1 MRIRLNIRQAKKRTP
16 FADRI
21 YNVKKLST
29 LSLSTVML
37 IVSVGCKAAK
47 PDQTRSAVPT
57 LLSFTTPN
65 EPLSFWSKDDRNR
78 STPYVLWVTLG
89 EEKTCHLPI
98 YRTGYTTS
106 FGFIS
111 DTAKLNGIEDVEI
124 GHCPNIQDRCFLKS
138 ADWTGPGLN
147 EDVILED
154 QACDP
159 LLIPESK

>member
-78 STPYVLWVTLG
+78 STPYVLWVM
-89 EEKTCHLPI
+89 TCAPTFYQFLVESLDCFGLMQP
-98 YRTGYTTS
+98 S
-106 FGFIS
+106 FASVDFEHIH
-111 DTAKLNGIEDVEI
+111 AV
-124 GHCPNIQDRCFLKS
+124 
-138 ADWTGPGLN
+138 
-147 EDVILED
+147 
-154 QACDP
+154 
-159 LLIPESK
+159 